1 MTRFGQRGVERL
13 ARTMQYTNESPHP
26 SHQPAGKWQV
36 AMGTAALRN
45 SQFPPPHRS
54 SATLR
59 TVLVDPDRASRKR
72 LRSILQSEPGVVVV
86 GECSRGKDA
95 VDLVRRQAPDLV
107 FLDLAI
113 RDLNGFEIARRLEG
127 QRRPAVIFVAGGDQ
141 DALRAFEVHALDY
154 LLKPV
159 RRTRVQEAVSHAR
172 RCLERGAAL
181 EDTEARLIALLDRR
195 DAERLR
201 RTRLLIRQA
210 DSSLFIRTQL
220 IDWIEAAGKVVRVHV
235 GKWVYSHRGSL
246 SRTAGGLDPERFIR
260 VSRSA
265 VVNID
270 RVREIQH
277 WFNGDY
283 LLILEDQSRIP
294 SSRRYRGNLRRLFV
308 TQQRS

>member
-1 MTRFGQRGVERL
+1 
-13 ARTMQYTNESPHP
+13 
-26 SHQPAGKWQV
+26 
-36 AMGTAALRN
+36 MGTAALPN
-45 SQFPPPHRS
+45 SQFPAPHRS

-59 TVLVDPDRASRKR
+59 TVLVDPDQASRKR
-72 LRSILQSEPGVVVV
+72 LRSILESDPTVAIV
-86 GECSRGKDA
+86 GECRRGRDA
-95 VDLVRRQAPDLV
+95 VDLVRRLAPDLV
-107 FLDLAI
+107 FLDLGI
-113 RDLNGFEIARRLEG
+113 RDLNGFEIARRLEA
-127 QRRPAVIFVAGGDQ
+127 QRRPAVIFLAGGEQ

-159 RRTRVQEAVSHAR
+159 SSSRVSQALSHAR
-172 RCLERGAAL
+172 RYLDGGSSQADA
-181 EDTEARLIALLDRR
+181 DARLIALLDRR

-210 DSSLFIRTQL
+210 DASVLVRTQL
-220 IDWIEAAGKVVRVHV
+220 IDWIEVAGKEVRVHV
-235 GKWVYSHRGSL
+235 GKWVYTCRGSL

-265 VVNID
+265 IVNID

-294 SSRRYRGNLRRLFV
+294 SSRGYRRNLRRLFG
-308 TQQRS
+308 TQPRY